1 MPNLPTYDSPKAQQ
15 GLQVSDLGVSA
26 WEQAAG
32 TFSRVGRQLGEAASH
47 VIDTYQQSQQAE
59 DAVDFTNK
67 STDWNIKSD
76 QDWADY
82 QKKGGKAEDYLR
94 DVYEPGQQ
102 KLLDGLRTDKGRQA
116 AEMALA
122 EQRSTFAKKIFGD
135 EAKAA
140 SDNGKIALENS
151 GTVYGTHAFDDPS
164 SAPANFAAWTHSAAF
179 LAGAH
184 GVSAADLAEIT
195 QKGGEFIYGQSAAG
209 LLHNFMVDP
218 NPTQEKADAIKKI
231 LGQDDY
237 RQYLGKN
244 YGEYID
250 KLDKAVG
257 ANDDVQGEI
266 AAQALPSIYKAIESG
281 DVKRADQA
289 EVLIAGDT
297 HGDHPEVRQA
307 EQRRQ
312 LADALAVGT
321 ASQGMVN
328 VSDAAAQN
336 ALPALQARMRD
347 PSTTPDQLAPLQRQY
362 DAILKAIKS
371 RDEGIKS
378 DGAQY
383 FLNNPQLY
391 GTVNAKYQKFL
402 QTKDPK
408 DFAAYATAVASA
420 ERTIN
425 PANPVR
431 ILPQELFRDV
441 AAQIGAATQDPEG
454 ALTVATTLSN
464 LRTLTGPYWN
474 GVAHE
479 LQANGVLKGG
489 VFAAAQLMGDPK
501 SWSLGQE
508 IIRASVLKDEDLTLS
523 SGKPRAAADMIAA
536 KALKDLSA
544 TFAET
549 TNGHELVDSY
559 VHAISDVMRAR
570 GTVDATT
577 AANLA
582 QTMVLDR
589 FNIRSNL
596 RIPKN
601 LDDRDVADG
610 AENVMAHI
618 DTHNIIPPPSFS
630 GLKGEA
636 QRTAY
641 VQDVRDYGHWVTN
654 AQGDGA
660 QLRDQFGS
668 PVYERNQKGASVPVE
683 VPYTDLEKIGRG
695 IRGPLNQIGRFLTN
709 PGSLP
714 EIKPTDG
721 TTFVPPSPFGKPR
734 P

>member
-1 MPNLPTYDSPKAQQ
+1 MPTLPTFDSPKASQ
-15 GLQVSDLGVSA
+15 GLQVSDIGVGA
-26 WEQAAG
+26 YEEEARVFG
-32 TFSRVGRQLGEAASH
+32 RVGHELGDVAAN
-47 VIDTYQQSQQAE
+47 IGNTIEQSQRAE

-67 STDWNIKSD
+67 STDFNIKSE
-76 QDWADY
+76 QDWLKA
-82 QKKGGKAEDYLR
+82 QKEGTSAEDFLANT
-94 DVYEPGQQ
+94 YEPGANA
-102 KLLDGLRTDKGRQA
+102 LLEGMRTDKGRQA

-122 EQRSTFAKKIFGD
+122 EQRRAFATKIYGD

-140 SDNGKIALENS
+140 SDNGKISLENS
-151 GTVYGTHAFDDPS
+151 GNAYGTQAFDNPS
-164 SAPANFAAWTHSAAF
+164 GVQGYFNAWSHSAAF
-179 LAGAH
+179 LAGATKL
-184 GVSAADLAEIT
+184 SAADLSEIT
-195 QKGGEFIYGQSAAG
+195 QKGGEYMYGQAAAG

-218 NPTQEKADAIKKI
+218 APTQAKADAIKAI
-231 LGQDDY
+231 LGSDDY
-237 RQYLGKN
+237 RKYLGAH

-289 EVLIAGDT
+289 EALIAGDR

-336 ALPALQARMRD
+336 ALPALQAKMRD

-371 RDEGIKS
+371 RDDGIKS

-408 DFAAYATAVASA
+408 DFAAYATAVAAA

-489 VFAAAQLMGDPK
+489 VFAAAQLMGNPQ

-695 IRGPLNQIGRFLTN
+695 IRGPLNVVGRFLTN

-714 EIKPTDG
+714 AIAPTDG
-721 TTFVPPSPFGKPR
+721 TTVVPPSPFGRPR